1 VEAATDYITSMPRAE
16 QDKRGRI
23 RTFTGLY
30 VNPLQLR
37 DTDIRIEDIAH
48 HLSHICRYTGACPEF
63 YSVAQHSVSV
73 ARLMRLKYEKPEA
86 EMAGL
91 LHDAAE
97 AYFNDIASPVK
108 KDARMQWY
116 RELEHEATLQIFEVF
131 DLDPELLPL
140 TKPADD
146 AIFRREVASWW
157 APTTLAPQNII
168 RPWLPYVAEQS
179 FLYKFNKLR
188 SLR

>member
-1 VEAATDYITSMPRAE
+1 MDAATDYVTSMPRAE
-16 QDKRGRI
+16 QERKGCI
-23 RTFTGLY
+23 RTFTGRY
-30 VNPLQLR
+30 VNPLQLQPA
-37 DTDIRIEDIAH
+37 DICIEDIAH
-48 HLSHICRYTGACPEF
+48 HLANICRYTGACPSF
-63 YSVAQHSVSV
+63 YSVAQHSLYVSRQCAITV
-73 ARLMRLKYEKPEA
+73 EGAL
-86 EMAGL
+86 AGL

-108 KDARMQWY
+108 HDPRMKWY
-116 RELEHEATLQIFEVF
+116 RDLEHAATRMIFEVF